1 MDRRELEQLGSYI
14 DRTCEGLTRRQLLK
28 VGAVSFLGLGLTEFL
43 ALKAGAD
50 APQKPKS
57 RGATRDVSVI
67 LLWMAGGPSHVDT
80 FDPKPDAP
88 ETIRGPFEAIKT
100 VVPGMLLSEHLPRL
114 AKVADRFSILR
125 SVTHGDGAHERA
137 QHYMQTGY
145 LPIPTMEFPSYG
157 AVLARERGM
166 ANSLPAYVTLLGR
179 DGEGYGPGFLGGSYS
194 PFFAGNPNDGDY
206 RVPDLPMP
214 EGVNRR
220 RLDRRRALLQT
231 LDTLARSNDAV
242 KSMDT
247 FFNNAYNLVTSTDS
261 QKAFEIGQEPA
272 PVRDLYGRNPF
283 GQSCLL
289 ARRLVEAG
297 VRFVTITQGGWD
309 THENNFPALQNGL
322 LPTIDQG
329 MSALIGD
336 LAQRGMLDTTLVI
349 WMGEFGRTPEINKN
363 RNPGRDHWP
372 NAMSVVMAG
381 GGTRGGMVI
390 GETDERAMGPKERP
404 IHVEDLAATIY
415 HALGIDP
422 EKEYITPTGRP
433 VRLSN
438 DGKVIRELF

>member
-1 MDRRELEQLGSYI
+1 MDKRELEQLGSYI

-50 APQKPKS
+50 APQRPKS
-57 RGATRDVSVI
+57 KGATRDVSVI

-80 FDPKPDAP
+80 FDPKPNAP

-100 VVPGMLLSEHLPRL
+100 VAPGMMLSEHLPKL

-194 PFFAGNPNDGDY
+194 PFFAGNPNDGNY
-206 RVPDLPMP
+206 RVPDLPLP
-214 EGVNRR
+214 EGVNRN

-247 FFNNAYNLVTSTDS
+247 FFHNAYNLVTSTGS
-261 QKAFEIGQEPA
+261 QQAFEIGQESA
-272 PVRDLYGRNPF
+272 QIRDLYGRNPF

-289 ARRLVEAG
+289 ARRLVSAG

-309 THENNFPALQNGL
+309 THENNFPSLRNGL